1 MKTAELT
8 LYRCY
13 WPPAFGYLKNRGI
26 KEFTAKAYDLLMTLE
41 LASEQAYAVAALLP
55 TGAVVDIVPVD
66 TEPCSH
72 TTSTRFCMVGEAP
85 KPVSTKTEAI
95 GTSAPPSA

>member
-13 WPPAFGYLKNRGI
+13 WPSAFDYLKNRGI
-26 KEFTAKAYDLLMTLE
+26 KAFTAKAYDLLMTLE

-55 TGAVVDIVPVD
+55 TGAVVDIVPID
-66 TEPCSH
+66 PEPLQSH
-72 TTSTRFCMVGEAP
+72 DIDALLYGWRGAEAGFD
-85 KPVSTKTEAI
+85 KN
-95 GTSAPPSA
+95 